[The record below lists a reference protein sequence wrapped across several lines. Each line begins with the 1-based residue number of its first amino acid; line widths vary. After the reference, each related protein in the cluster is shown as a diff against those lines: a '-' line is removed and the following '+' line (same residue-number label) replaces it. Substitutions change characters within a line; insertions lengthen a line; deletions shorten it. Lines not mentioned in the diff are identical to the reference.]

1 MEHERVWTKR
11 KDGVIMIHF
20 VYETTN
26 LINGKKYIGKHSTTN
41 IDDGYLGSGKI
52 LLEDIKMYGRKNFGR
67 KILIIVGSEE
77 ESYRYENKLIT
88 NHIIQSKKYYNL
100 TVGGQGFNSDDL
112 KKQWKDPEF
121 KKKMSKANSKSIK
134 RTWENDEYR
143 KIKTVQSKNQME
155 KQWKNPEF
163 VENMKKMWGSPE
175 FKKKMSNQL
184 KKQWKNPEFVD
195 MQSKR
200 MSKMNKGENN
210 PNAKFT
216 NENIIDI
223 KKRLQRGEK
232 GIDIAKI
239 YNVNRCVIYNIKND
253 KRWKHI
259 TI

>member
-1 MEHERVWTKR
+1 
-11 KDGVIMIHF
+11 

-112 KKQWKDPEF
+112 KKKWKDPEF

-155 KQWKNPEF
+155 
-163 VENMKKMWGSPE
+163 
-175 FKKKMSNQL
+175 
-184 KKQWKNPEFVD
+184 KQWKNPEFVD